1 MCDRNNK
8 QRIRSCW
15 LVGWCRLPAVL
26 LVWLA
31 LVPAASA
38 LDFPVP
44 EFFDLSIVAED
55 MSYSG
60 VAMSVSRFTSR
71 QPVAEIRKFYA
82 RKWPETRV
90 VETDELFVIS
100 YLDEKKGLLFTVQVL
115 HADWRDLSDPEG
127 LLAVSD
133 LPAQLDKDPSK
144 LPKKGKN
151 FPLHITG
158 QVINDMVFHDGRK
171 RSRFLYIAHKA
182 NARTIH
188 EHYLRSMQKR
198 GWSVSHSSFDV
209 SGHKGIIRLKKNNR
223 HMDITLAFQAGK
235 TQMTAVELN

>member
-8 QRIRSCW
+8 QRIPSR
-15 LVGWCRLPAVL
+15 WCRLPAVL
-26 LVWLA
+26 LAFLVF
-31 LVPAASA
+31 VPAASA

-44 EFFDLSIVAED
+44 EFFELSIVAED

-100 YLDEKKGLLFTVQVL
+100 YLDEKKGLLFTVQVI
-115 HADWRDLSDPEG
+115 HADWRDLPEPEG

-151 FPLHITG
+151 FPLHISG
-158 QVINDMVFHDGRK
+158 QIINDMQFHDGRK
-171 RSRFLYIAHKA
+171 RSRFLYITHKA

-198 GWSVSHSSFDV
+198 GWTVVQSAFSASEHR
-209 SGHKGIIRLKKNNR
+209 GIIRLKKNNR
-223 HMDITLAFQAGK
+223 HMDITLAFQTGE
-235 TQMTAVELN
+235 TQMMAVELN